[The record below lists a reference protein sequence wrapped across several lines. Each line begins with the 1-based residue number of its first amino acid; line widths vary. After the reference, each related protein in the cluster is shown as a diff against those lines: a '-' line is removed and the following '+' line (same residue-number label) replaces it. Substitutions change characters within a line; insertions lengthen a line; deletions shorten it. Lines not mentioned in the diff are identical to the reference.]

1 MGIIRSVV
9 VVVSIIVLVMLVSHL
24 MLMDLYLVAGL
35 VIASI
40 YILGVVVGFAG
51 GIKLLPRKTSVEN
64 DNKKAISSLVGDINK
79 AHKTI
84 RIVGGTAN
92 PKVYNDERVKNAFKN
107 AIQRGVKIQTVF
119 SFTGTDLNKAD
130 NTIIKLAK
138 EGMIEL
144 YLPNR
149 DKVPINH
156 FRVMDKI
163 SVYSEKEHASDD
175 VHRFS
180 ERFDNSSNISNRFEK
195 AFDTIISNSSI
206 LSTTL

>member
-1 MGIIRSVV
+1 MRIIRGAIVGM
-9 VVVSIIVLVMLVSHL
+9 SIIMLASLVLPIDV
-24 MLMDLYLVAGL
+24 YFVAGV

-51 GIKLLPRKTSVEN
+51 GIKLLPRKISVEN
-64 DNKKAISSLVGDINK
+64 NDGKAISSLVDDINK

-92 PKVYNDERVKNAFKN
+92 PKVYNDERVNDAFKN

-119 SFTGTDLNKAD
+119 SFTGVDLDKAD

-138 EGMIEL
+138 KGMIEL
-144 YLPNR
+144 YIPNR

-156 FRVMDKI
+156 FRVIDKI
-163 SVYSEKEHASDD
+163 SVYSEKEHATYD

-180 ERFDNSSNISNRFEK
+180 ERFDNSYNISNRFEK
-195 AFDTIISNSSI
+195 AFDTIISNSGM
-206 LSTTL
+206 LSATL

>member
-1 MGIIRSVV
+1 MRIIRGAIVV
-9 VVVSIIVLVMLVSHL
+9 ISIIMLVSL
-24 MLMDLYLVAGL
+24 VLPIDVYLVAGV

-51 GIKLLPRKTSVEN
+51 GIKLLPRKISVEN
-64 DNKKAISSLVGDINK
+64 DDGKAISSLVDDINK

-92 PKVYNDERVKNAFKN
+92 PKVYNDERVNDAFKN

-119 SFTGTDLNKAD
+119 SFTGADLDKAD

-138 EGMIEL
+138 KGMIEL
-144 YLPNR
+144 YIPNR

-156 FRVMDKI
+156 FRVIDKI
-163 SVYSEKEHASDD
+163 SVYSEKEHATYD

-180 ERFDNSSNISNRFEK
+180 ERFDNSYNISNRFEK
-195 AFDTIISNSSI
+195 AFYTIISNSGM
-206 LSTTL
+206 LGATL